1 MVAVRPGSL
10 RGAVWCPPSPV
21 VCYEAAEDAVR
32 LSAGYQAEQ
41 FEVDGSL
48 RDVCVL
54 GTDVS
59 VWERLMAAVPG
70 VPGEYGFSVD
80 GEPVALAD
88 FSVRRFFAEDPRE
101 SSPQLDLRLGEL
113 RFACFFFEPTE
124 IEFSFG
130 PEDLE
135 GGWYLAAWPTRQQH
149 CGNIQVLTGPTGY
162 PEWVS
167 EVEPGSTH
175 DIAARPRTRTA
186 RRCTRPPPRACR
198 P

>member
-1 MVAVRPGSL
+1 MGL
-10 RGAVWCPPSPV
+10 
-21 VCYEAAEDAVR
+21 
-32 LSAGYQAEQ
+32 
-41 FEVDGSL
+41 L

-175 DIAARPRTRTA
+175 DITARSRTRTA
-186 RRCTRPPPRACR
+186 RAVPGRRLGPADPDRQGLHRRRHRHRHRHHGPNEGPQPEPRQTRPATP
-198 P
+198 